1 MGCQNSEHLGLKQ
14 GRSREISISTP
25 DVTQPIMQTH
35 VRSCTYIYIIIYI
48 YIYTHIH
55 TCYVNISVFDPYS
68 SGSLPQFQSSNRV
81 GISRRILRIT
91 SQVIADCMVS
101 ERDFFK
107 DSPMK
112 GAYQSYYHH
121 LPWIPLSNIFPTA
134 VNWVI

>member
-1 MGCQNSEHLGLKQ
+1 M
-14 GRSREISISTP
+14 STFLF
-25 DVTQPIMQTH
+25 
-35 VRSCTYIYIIIYI
+35 
-48 YIYTHIH
+48 
-55 TCYVNISVFDPYS
+55 FDPYS